1 MSLIKSKKE
10 TYIIAEIGQNHNG
23 DIKIAKKL
31 IDHIDKYS
39 YDEITGNR
47 FNKASAIKLTKRDLT
62 EELSVEQ
69 MRRPYEGPNSF
80 GKTYGE
86 HREFLELSYEE
97 HVELGEYIR
106 SKGFEY
112 VQTFCSVKTLR
123 LLDMTIVDKIKV
135 ASRDLTNT
143 PLIEAIANRK
153 EDVILSIGMADKND
167 LETALNIFRS
177 KNKSNISILHCL
189 SQYPAEYT
197 NLNLNTIKFLLE
209 KYPEYQI
216 GYSDHSLGTHIPV
229 AATALGAS
237 IIEKH
242 VTLDTNM
249 KGSDHIGSADMVTF
263 HQMVHD
269 IRALEFS
276 LG

>member
-1 MSLIKSKKE
+1 
-10 TYIIAEIGQNHNG
+10 
-23 DIKIAKKL
+23 
-31 IDHIDKYS
+31 
-39 YDEITGNR
+39 
-47 FNKASAIKLTKRDLT
+47 
-62 EELSVEQ
+62 
-69 MRRPYEGPNSF
+69 
-80 GKTYGE
+80 
-86 HREFLELSYEE
+86 
-97 HVELGEYIR
+97 
-106 SKGFEY
+106 
-112 VQTFCSVKTLR
+112 
-123 LLDMTIVDKIKV
+123 MTIVDKIKV

-276 LG
+276 LGEKDLQRQEAVNTTREKLERSLAFNKELKPGDIIKEGDLCMLSPGGGYKWEEKNKIIVKLKNFNFLDLNTNEVNAILYDENFSTLRTTNVENNKNNLLFTLVSEEELFLKNEKAKKRSI